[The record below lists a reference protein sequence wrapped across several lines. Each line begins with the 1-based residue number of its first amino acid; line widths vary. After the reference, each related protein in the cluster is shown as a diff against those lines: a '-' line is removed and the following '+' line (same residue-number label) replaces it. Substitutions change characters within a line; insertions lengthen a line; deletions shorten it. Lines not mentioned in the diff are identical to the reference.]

1 MDDFMTLPRK
11 RSRKQVPGPPL
22 LLERTLP
29 DNDPGP
35 ARCPTCGR
43 PFDVRTSGL
52 LDMLHLAKDVL
63 CDMQAALEE
72 ERLP

>member
-1 MDDFMTLPRK
+1 MTVSRK
-11 RSRKQVPGPPL
+11 SRRKQVPGPIP

-35 ARCPTCGR
+35 ARCPTCGH

-63 CDMQAALEE
+63 CDLQAALEE